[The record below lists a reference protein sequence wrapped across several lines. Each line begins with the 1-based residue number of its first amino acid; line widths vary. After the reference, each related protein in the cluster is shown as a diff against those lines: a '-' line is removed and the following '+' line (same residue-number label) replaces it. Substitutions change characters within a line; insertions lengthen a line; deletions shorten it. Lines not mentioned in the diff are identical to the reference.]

1 MNTLPVLLKFKQ
13 DYEPPEDLV
22 KMQILIQ
29 QVCISNKH
37 WVMLT
42 LLIRGPQ
49 TEY

>member
-29 QVCISNKH
+29 QVCISNK
-37 WVMLT
+37 LGDADT
-42 LLIRGPQ
+42 ASPR
-49 TEY
+49 TTD